1 MLAELISPPAANI
14 VRKMKKKQVDTVDKT
29 LFLTMKPK
37 QKEMSI
43 HYLWFGPD
51 GVGYRDFKPKDQ
63 VLSLLK
69 YQQERGIYLVEKNL
83 SYVLLRVRN
92 LQIWTG

>member
-14 VRKMKKKQVDTVDKT
+14 VRIKMKKKQVDTVDKT

-69 YQQERGIYLVEKNL
+69 YQQERGI
-83 SYVLLRVRN
+83 
-92 LQIWTG
+92 W

>member
-1 MLAELISPPAANI
+1 
-14 VRKMKKKQVDTVDKT
+14 
-29 LFLTMKPK
+29 MKPK

-69 YQQERGIYLVEKNL
+69 YQQERGI
-83 SYVLLRVRN
+83 
-92 LQIWTG
+92 W